1 MIAGWLWNVGVVM
14 LYIVIGTQ
22 RETAKR
28 CETLYKMISLAS
40 IVVKADL
47 QIDSIS
53 IFLFVEVVSK
63 TREPFPITIETKAHI
78 KE

>member
-28 CETLYKMISLAS
+28 CETLYKHDRSCVGCGKS
-40 IVVKADL
+40 
-47 QIDSIS
+47 
-53 IFLFVEVVSK
+53 VSSD
-63 TREPFPITIETKAHI
+63 
-78 KE
+78 